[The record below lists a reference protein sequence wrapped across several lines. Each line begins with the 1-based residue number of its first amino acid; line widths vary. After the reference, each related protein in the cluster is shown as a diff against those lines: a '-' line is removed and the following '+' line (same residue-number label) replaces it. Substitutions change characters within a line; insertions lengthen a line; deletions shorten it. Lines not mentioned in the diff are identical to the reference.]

1 MAKVK
6 KVRRRSGN
14 KELASSEQPGGLR
27 GRVKS
32 IVAANMMVLPEKL
45 TIVAAQAADQGQ
57 REEEREDYFDDYDF
71 EKWVKENFP
80 EGSNLISLQRSH
92 RGFGFT
98 LKEKKVRE
106 NKLCI
111 KILI

>member
-1 MAKVK
+1 MTL
-6 KVRRRSGN
+6 SD
-14 KELASSEQPGGLR
+14 SPGGLR

-32 IVAANMMVLPEKL
+32 IVAANMMILPEKL
-45 TIVAAQAADQGQ
+45 TIIAQAADQGQ
-57 REEEREDYFDDYDF
+57 REEEREDDYDDYDF

-106 NKLCI
+106 NI
-111 KILI
+111 NRN

>member
-1 MAKVK
+1 MSKVK
-6 KVRRRSGN
+6 RTRRRSGN
-14 KELASSEQPGGLR
+14 REVTPSDSPGGLR

-32 IVAANMMVLPEKL
+32 IVAANMMILPEKL
-45 TIVAAQAADQGQ
+45 TIIAQAADQGQ
-57 REEEREDYFDDYDF
+57 GEEEREDDYDDYDF

-106 NKLCI
+106 NI
-111 KILI
+111 NRN